1 MADNQPGTRTAY
13 LWINHPVDATKR
25 SVLTITQTQQT
36 ATTLATNA
44 TNATTSPTAGTQ
56 ATIGQTFANF
66 ATPATNATTLATN
79 ATLSQTFG
87 GGSGGGCIMQD
98 ELVLMDNGTSKKIQ
112 DVIVGDV
119 VKSLSITGLSNEEDA
134 WKTWSTVEGDF
145 VSSNINTTITEIATE
160 TFPEYY
166 TLAFDI
172 NEEAKNLKV
181 TGEHPVLV
189 KREDLSVAFIQ
200 VADIVAGDSIRYF
213 PNNSWSVLTSVVK
226 TTGNTIPTYNLGAEN
241 SDNYFANGIVV
252 HNAANVDKR

>member
-1 MADNQPGTRTAY
+1 MATDSGNTRTAY

-25 SVLTITQTQQT
+25 SMLTITQTQQQ
-36 ATTLATNA
+36 ASPTNA
-44 TNATTSPTAGTQ
+44 TNATTAPTNATLGT
-56 ATIGQTFANF
+56 IPGTFATF
-66 ATPATNATTLATN
+66 GTNATT
-79 ATLSQTFG
+79 S
-87 GGSGGGCIMQD
+87 GGSGGCIMQD

-112 DVIVGDV
+112 DIVVGDV

-160 TFPEYY
+160 IFPEYY
-166 TLAFDI
+166 TLTFDV
-172 NEEAKNLKV
+172 NGEAKNLKV

-213 PNNSWSVLTSVVK
+213 PNNSWSVLTTVAK

>member
-1 MADNQPGTRTAY
+1 MATDNPNTRTAY

-25 SVLTITQTQQT
+25 SMLTITQTQQQASPT
-36 ATTLATNA
+36 NATNAPTNATLATLPGTFATFA
-44 TNATTSPTAGTQ
+44 TNATTS
-56 ATIGQTFANF
+56 
-66 ATPATNATTLATN
+66 
-79 ATLSQTFG
+79 
-87 GGSGGGCIMQD
+87 GGSGGCIMQD

-112 DVIVGDV
+112 DIVVGDV

-145 VSSNINTTITEIATE
+145 ASSNINTTITEIATLI
-160 TFPEYY
+160 FPEYY
-166 TLAFDI
+166 TLTFNV

-200 VADIVAGDSIRYF
+200 VADIAAGDSIRYF
-213 PNNSWSVLTSVVK
+213 PNNSWSVLTTVAK

-241 SDNYFANGIVV
+241 SDNYFANGVVV

>member
-1 MADNQPGTRTAY
+1 MAQEQGPGTRTAY

-25 SVLTITQTQQT
+25 SKITVTQTQQS

-44 TNATTSPTAGTQ
+44 TVATTQGSMATLGQ
-56 ATIGQTFANF
+56 TIGGGF
-66 ATPATNATTLATN
+66 ATNATFATTQ
-79 ATLSQTFG
+79 ATFGTSSG

-112 DVIVGDV
+112 DIIVGDI
-119 VKSLSITGLSNEEDA
+119 VKSLGITGLSNEEDA

-145 VSSNINTTITEIATE
+145 ASSNINTTITEIATE

-166 TLAFDI
+166 TLAFDV
-172 NEEAKNLKV
+172 NEEAKSLKV

-189 KREDLSVAFIQ
+189 KRKEFVAFIQ